1 VATGDHKDENPSV
14 GIVEIVEYDPT
25 WPAAFLEVGQ
35 QLRQALGGSASR
47 IDHIGSTSVPGL
59 ASKDIID
66 VQVSVER
73 DSDLTSAGQQL
84 ADSGWRLASGITTDH
99 AVPGWPSGERVTRKV
114 FLDEP
119 SGGRR
124 VHVHVRVLGQENQ
137 RYALLFRDYLRAHPD
152 SASAYRTLKKDL
164 ALLLHND
171 SGRYADV
178 KDAACDL
185 IFFAAEV
192 WADTIGWVVGP
203 SDA

>member
-1 VATGDHKDENPSV
+1 
-14 GIVEIVEYDPT
+14 
-25 WPAAFLEVGQ
+25 
-35 QLRQALGGSASR
+35 
-47 IDHIGSTSVPGL
+47 
-59 ASKDIID
+59 
-66 VQVSVER
+66 
-73 DSDLTSAGQQL
+73 
-84 ADSGWRLASGITTDH
+84 
-99 AVPGWPSGERVTRKV
+99 
-114 FLDEP
+114 
-119 SGGRR
+119 
-124 VHVHVRVLGQENQ
+124 VRVLGQENQ